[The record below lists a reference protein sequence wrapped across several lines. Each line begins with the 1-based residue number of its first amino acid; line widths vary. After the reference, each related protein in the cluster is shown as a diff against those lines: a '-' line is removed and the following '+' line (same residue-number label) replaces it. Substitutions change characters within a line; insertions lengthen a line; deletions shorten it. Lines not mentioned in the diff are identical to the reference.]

1 MIQNRFITLSLEQ
14 FSRILR
20 IPYIGQSVFT
30 TEWGLDSLSAYQ
42 VPDGP
47 CHTELPTPDDIHQY
61 IKFERTDSNRLIKGQ
76 IVNLYSLSYPY
87 QRVMEWYSDLKKGQ
101 YDIVDRVMRPPALI
115 QEQKPRKDR
124 GIEKDRHFTSSSSSS
139 SFNHGSSSNQFDDDE

>member
-1 MIQNRFITLSLEQ
+1 MIQIVSQPLSLVH

-42 VPDGP
+42 EPDGP
-47 CHTELPTPDDIHQY
+47 YHTELPTPDDIHQY

-76 IVNLYSLSYPY
+76 IVNLTPY
-87 QRVMEWYSDLKKGQ
+87 RILTKEVKGEFLPERLARV
-101 YDIVDRVMRPPALI
+101 
-115 QEQKPRKDR
+115 
-124 GIEKDRHFTSSSSSS
+124 
-139 SFNHGSSSNQFDDDE
+139 